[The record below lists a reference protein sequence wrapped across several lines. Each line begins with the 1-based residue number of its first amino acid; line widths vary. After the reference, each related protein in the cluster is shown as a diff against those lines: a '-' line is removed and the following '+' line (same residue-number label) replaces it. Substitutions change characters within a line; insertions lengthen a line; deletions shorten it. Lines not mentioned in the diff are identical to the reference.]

1 MAREGLRAKASY
13 GWKIVAA
20 MLLVQTVSSGLGFY
34 NMSVYMTE
42 FSRSLDLPL
51 AQVSFAVSL
60 FFVVGGVA
68 GMYVARLL
76 ERVHVRWIMVG
87 GALIGGT
94 ALSAVGLA
102 EELWQIYVLFILFG
116 AGNTGVSIVVAT
128 TLITQWFPGPNRAI
142 ALSIGSTGLSLG
154 GVVVTPATA
163 YLFNSWGMPG
173 TMPWLGVAFIVLIL
187 PLALWVVRPA
197 PPIEVGSEFEDHG
210 RWSYRAA
217 IRTRFFI
224 MLTIG
229 YVFCQGAQVGGISH
243 LYNRVDELAGFATAA
258 TAVQI
263 LTVCSI
269 LARFVGGWVCTRV
282 ALRTFTLFNLMIQ
295 MAGLTL
301 VGLADGKAM
310 VLLGAGVLGVS
321 IGNLLMLLPL
331 WLAEAFSGPV
341 YPRVFALA
349 NALTVMGVAMGPFV
363 LGVAYDMADYTVA
376 YGVALLTSVVAWVFV
391 AAAGAKPKIAEPV

>member
-1 MAREGLRAKASY
+1 
-13 GWKIVAA
+13 
-20 MLLVQTVSSGLGFY
+20 
-34 NMSVYMTE
+34 
-42 FSRSLDLPL
+42 
-51 AQVSFAVSL
+51 
-60 FFVVGGVA
+60 
-68 GMYVARLL
+68 MYVARLM

-87 GALIGGT
+87 GALLGGA

-102 EELWQIYVLFILFG
+102 KELWQIYVLFILFG

-163 YLFNSWGMPG
+163 YLFNSWGAPA
-173 TMPWLGVAFIVLIL
+173 TIPWLGLAFVVLIL

-197 PPIEVGSEFEDHG
+197 PPIEAGSDFVEHG
-210 RWSYRAA
+210 RWSYSAA
-217 IRTRFFI
+217 IRTRFFV

-282 ALRTFTLFNLMIQ
+282 ALRPFTLFNLMIQ

-301 VGLADGKAM
+301 VGLADSKAT
-310 VLLGAGVLGVS
+310 VLFGAGVLGVS

-331 WLAEAFSGPV
+331 WLAEAFPGPI

-349 NALTVMGVAMGPFV
+349 NALTVMGVAMGPFL
-363 LGVAYDMADYTVA
+363 LGVAYDLADYTVA
-376 YGVALLTSVVAWVFV
+376 YGVALLTSAVAWIFV
-391 AAAGAKPKIAEPV
+391 ASAGAKPKPTEPV